1 VGPLVVKDGTLL
13 VSLVMID
20 AENTA
25 GESAQGN
32 QATCFGWE
40 IPCPRMAQGQ
50 VCLESVQINGA
61 HARRHA
67 IQLGVVPGDR
77 KRDRRVEQDAEIV
90 RIVRVLPEVVSIDDQ
105 PAPDSLL

>member
-50 VCLESVQINGA
+50 VCLESVQINVLTRAVTPSSLELCQEIGNV
-61 HARRHA
+61 
-67 IQLGVVPGDR
+67 IGVLNRMLKSYALCVYFQ
-77 KRDRRVEQDAEIV
+77 K
-90 RIVRVLPEVVSIDDQ
+90 
-105 PAPDSLL
+105 